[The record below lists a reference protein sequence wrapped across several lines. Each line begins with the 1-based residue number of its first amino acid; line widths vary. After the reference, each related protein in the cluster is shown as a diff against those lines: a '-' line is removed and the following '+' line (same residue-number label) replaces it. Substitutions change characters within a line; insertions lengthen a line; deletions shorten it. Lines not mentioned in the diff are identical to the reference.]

1 MGRCRLEWRG
11 NTMISRRQF
20 MKISTETV
28 ANAYLAGQVY
38 PWAMLIPSGIVWPE
52 TIYVAASE

>member
-1 MGRCRLEWRG
+1 
-11 NTMISRRQF
+11 

-52 TIYVAASE
+52 TIYVATSL